1 MWLDVLLILL
11 IAAALFLALRK
22 LFSDRRQGKGCCGAC
37 SACDRCRK

>member
-1 MWLDVLLILL
+1 MWLDILLILL

-22 LFSDRRQGKGCCGAC
+22 LLRDRRQGKGCCGAC